1 MSKLE
6 EKLEKRGWKIDKNI
20 PIIYIIS
27 IFFSFFFS
35 AGIAVWQFATV
46 TNELKNITMVLQDV
60 KSESY
65 TINNADKDKEHFNYK
80 LEVLDKRVTKLE
92 SK

>member
-20 PIIYIIS
+20 PVFFILSVIFTLTIY
-27 IFFSFFFS
+27 
-35 AGIAVWQFATV
+35 AGMFLYSFATV
-46 TNELKNITMVLQDV
+46 TTELKNLTATVQDMRT
-60 KSESY
+60 EAY